1 MIDKTTI
8 IPTVLKRLKQI
19 PKNHYPD
26 LRTYKRN
33 RSVIIVKKD
42 EDCFLI
48 LENGFFQ
55 DEFEVS
61 FSKLPGTLKTL
72 LKKEFPR
79 SRKIRLYA
87 MGEYHPGKVENNSR
101 KVI

>member
-1 MIDKTTI
+1 MSEY
-8 IPTVLKRLKQI
+8 LG
-19 PKNHYPD
+19 

-61 FSKLPGTLKTL
+61 FSKLPGTLRTL

-87 MGEYHPGKVENNSR
+87 MGEYNPDKAEKNPR

>member
-8 IPTVLKRLKQI
+8 IPLVLKRLKQL
-19 PKNHYPD
+19 PKNHYLD

-42 EDCFLI
+42 ENRFLI
-48 LENGFFQ
+48 LENGFSQ
-55 DEFEVS
+55 DEFEVDIT
-61 FSKLPGTLKTL
+61 KLPRTLKTL

-79 SRKIRLYA
+79 SHKIRLYA
-87 MGEYHPGKVENNSR
+87 MGEYNQDKIRENSR